1 MRGEVHPAGESMPR
15 VSVVLS
21 SYNHEKFIGAAIES
35 VLNQT
40 FSDFELIISDDCST
54 DRTWEIIQSY
64 TDPRIKAVRAPK
76 NARTQTFYAAVQM
89 ASGDYL
95 AVHHSDDLWL
105 PEKLEEQVRWL
116 DAHPEHS
123 LVFTWVRPLNEKGE
137 SHADAHCTFNQRNK
151 SRFEWLRF
159 FFFYGNGLC
168 HPSVCLRSQYART
181 LYSSYGPT
189 LTNDFQFWIKTCL
202 EQDIYII
209 EEELIAFRMH
219 EKTDSGGSLK
229 NSAHFSV
236 ELPLVLSLY
245 LKLRSSEEW
254 LSVFPELSEY
264 QHPDGFVP
272 QYGFARLCLQ
282 QYQNPSCIYFGLHL
296 LVTLLADK
304 YLRPEI
310 ERVYGFSTAQMAT
323 LMKQYDPFDITNRLA
338 PTGCFIPCVGG
349 QPVWNAS
356 HAVSFNIAPN
366 GNYSVS
372 LNFSDLKVAGPVDS
386 VVFCPRQT
394 LFCTNKITNCLVN
407 GIMTDAVAINADQEF
422 STALQDFFVFN
433 TPQYQIV
440 CKKINNG
447 TIVISGNFSVLHDFS
462 DVQSRYLRLNALA
475 ELERRE
481 ALIKTLPLWKQ
492 VCYSIAINGA
502 RLTAHKIVNRL
513 KLLRIKDIFW
523 KFKNKISRATQIR
536 IDGTNPCRII
546 LVAHDMHRGGAQ
558 LALLNLAR
566 ELSARHAMQI
576 QILTLQGGPL
586 IADFEQLGCQVHLLD
601 LPFSLTE
608 EPLPPSVN
616 ALLASLEE
624 HKFDKAIANTVIS
637 GKLTKA
643 LKERGVHVIS
653 LVHEMPNI
661 ISKLNLTKNAR
672 QLARYSDHVVFGG
685 EHVRKSFPYREE
697 IAKKTVIIGQ
707 GSSVPVFVS
716 DKLPARTALRKKL
729 GLPENAFIVVGCG
742 VGEPRKGVDY
752 FAETLASIVEQGHF
766 APYFL
771 WIGGFCDGALEKN
784 VLDLVS
790 RRGFQERFMVL
801 DFQKDI
807 IPFFTGADLFFL
819 SSREDP
825 FPTVV
830 LDAMRLGLPCLS
842 FRGSGGAEEMLDD
855 GRGML
860 VPCFD
865 VGAAATAICKF
876 AELPADKR
884 NELVLAGQR
893 YAEKFTPE
901 RYAQQL
907 LQLFDGKS

>member
-1 MRGEVHPAGESMPR
+1 MPR

-21 SYNHEKFIGAAIES
+21 SYNHEKYIGAAIES

-116 DAHPEHS
+116 DAHPETVA
-123 LVFTWVRPLNEKGE
+123 VFTRVAAVDEDGKIITRSNYCDVFEQK
-137 SHADAHCTFNQRNK
+137 NR
-151 SRFEWLRF
+151 SRQEWLRH
-159 FFFYGNGLC
+159 FFYHGNCIC
-168 HPSVCLRSQYART
+168 HPSAMLRNEFAQS
-181 LYSSYGPT
+181 LYTRFGPT
-189 LTNDFQFWIKTCL
+189 GVNDFRNWIITCL
-202 EQDIYII
+202 HSEIYI
-209 EEELIAFRMH
+209 LQSPLTLFRIH
-219 EKTDSGGSLK
+219 TNNDSGSRPG
-229 NSAHFSV
+229 NMARHFT
-236 ELPLVLSLY
+236 EMPLVLESF
-245 LKLRSSEEW
+245 RSISSTEDW
-254 LSVFPELSEY
+254 VLTFPELCAYVINGEFE
-264 QHPDGFVP
+264 PD
-272 QYGFARLCLQ
+272 YAFARLCLKQ
-282 QYQNPSCIYFGLHL
+282 ADKPSNTYFGLHL
-296 LVTLLADK
+296 LMNILDDSEKRA
-304 YLRPEI
+304 RI
-310 ERVYGFSTAQMAT
+310 ERLYGFSTAQMAC
-323 LMKQYDPFDITNRLA
+323 LIRQYDPFDITNRLA
-338 PTGCFIPCVGG
+338 PTGYFVPCIGG
-349 QPVWNAS
+349 QPAWEKS
-356 HAVSFNIAPN
+356 HAVSFHIAPD
-366 GNYSVS
+366 GAYSVTM
-372 LNFSDLKVAGPVDS
+372 NFSDFAAADPIDAVI
-386 VVFCPRQT
+386 FCPRQT

-407 GIMTDAVAINADQEF
+407 DIMTDAVAINADQEF

-523 KFKNKISRATQIR
+523 KFKNKISRTTQIR

-685 EHVRKSFPYREE
+685 GHVRKSFPYREE
-697 IAKKTVIIGQ
+697 IAKKTAIIGQ

-716 DKLPARTALRKKL
+716 DKLPARTALRKSL
-729 GLPENAFIVVGCG
+729 NLPENTFIVVGCG
-742 VGEPRKGVDY
+742 VGEPRKGIDY
-752 FAETLASIVEQGHF
+752 FAETLASIVEQCHF

-771 WIGGFCDGALEKN
+771 WIGGFCDGALKKN
-784 VLDLVS
+784 VLDLV
-790 RRGFQERFMVL
+790 RRHGLQERFMVL

-907 LQLFDGKS
+907 LQLFGGKS